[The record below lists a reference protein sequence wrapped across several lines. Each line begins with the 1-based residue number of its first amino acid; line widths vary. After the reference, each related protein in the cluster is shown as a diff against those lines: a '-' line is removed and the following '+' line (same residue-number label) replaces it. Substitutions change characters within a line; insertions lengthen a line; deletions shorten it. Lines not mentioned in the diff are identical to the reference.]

1 MGENSAVEEFVIA
14 VNELNW
20 ANCDSVVREAI
31 VLYWGRNACHLF
43 KGSAFEELSSDS
55 TVLKRSKASSHLPI
69 MN

>member
-43 KGSAFEELSSDS
+43 KDTPLEKLISYS
-55 TVLKRSKASSHLPI
+55 TVLKRLKASSNLPI